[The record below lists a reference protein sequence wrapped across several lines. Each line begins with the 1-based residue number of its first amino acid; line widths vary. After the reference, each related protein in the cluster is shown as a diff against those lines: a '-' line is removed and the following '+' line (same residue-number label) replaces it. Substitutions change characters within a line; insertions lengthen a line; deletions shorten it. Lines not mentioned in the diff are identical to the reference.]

1 MVTHVATDGRI
12 LPGGGAPEVAM
23 AADIREQTPTVPGRE
38 QLAVYAFADALET
51 LPGLLAQNAGLDR
64 TDLVLA
70 LRSSHADNM
79 DAGGIDVT
87 AGEVANML
95 DKGVLDTCV
104 TKKQMLSNVEQ
115 AAETLLRID
124 GMIQEPEDEPQSRT
138 GPTV

>member
-1 MVTHVATDGRI
+1 
-12 LPGGGAPEVAM
+12 
-23 AADIREQTPTVPGRE
+23 
-38 QLAVYAFADALET
+38 
-51 LPGLLAQNAGLDR
+51 
-64 TDLVLA
+64 
-70 LRSSHADNM
+70 M

-87 AGEVANML
+87 AGEVANMW
-95 DKGVLDTCV
+95 DKGVLDTFV